1 MTQRKISSS
10 RNKYDRPI
18 CIYQHRYAH
27 ILMFVWFHSFES
39 FHFLVLFRWPEWF
52 HFHRGVTPE
61 AKFMISFNLPW
72 KNISDGVNNRLEKMF
87 SVKISL
93 AESSPFWHSPF
104 WHVPE
109 GRIFNHAVVA
119 WHWFTAKFCS
129 NSFWSEGDEYFDA
142 LFFLI
147 DSSSSFCFVPASVTT
162 RITPLLGML
171 SRVTLTPG
179 KSLYIPE
186 ILPWNAS
193 STGSPPP
200 PYFSCPRPNIK
211 SWTSLVF
218 LTNVTLGSLKVVS
231 TQVGIFDR
239 LSTNFTIISFTI
251 GSAFA
256 IELRKAL
263 VRKRTAKKMTLIVL
277 KNDSRSCVNSK
288 ADRAVVFWG
297 AAWAD

>member
-1 MTQRKISSS
+1 MSQVEEKL
-10 RNKYDRPI
+10 KK
-18 CIYQHRYAH
+18 
-27 ILMFVWFHSFES
+27 LKKKVHSFES
-39 FHFLVLFRWPEWF
+39 FHFLVLSRWPEWF

-109 GRIFNHAVVA
+109 GRIFNHTVVA

-147 DSSSSFCFVPASVTT
+147 DSSRFFCFVPASVTT
-162 RITPLLGML
+162 RITPLSGML

-179 KSLYIPE
+179 KHAWQWSD
-186 ILPWNAS
+186 PWWQQDRWKLWA
-193 STGSPPP
+193 
-200 PYFSCPRPNIK
+200 PR
-211 SWTSLVF
+211 LGF
-218 LTNVTLGSLKVVS
+218 LIGFR
-231 TQVGIFDR
+231 QV
-239 LSTNFTIISFTI
+239 
-251 GSAFA
+251 
-256 IELRKAL
+256 
-263 VRKRTAKKMTLIVL
+263 
-277 KNDSRSCVNSK
+277 SRSSP
-288 ADRAVVFWG
+288 
-297 AAWAD
+297 